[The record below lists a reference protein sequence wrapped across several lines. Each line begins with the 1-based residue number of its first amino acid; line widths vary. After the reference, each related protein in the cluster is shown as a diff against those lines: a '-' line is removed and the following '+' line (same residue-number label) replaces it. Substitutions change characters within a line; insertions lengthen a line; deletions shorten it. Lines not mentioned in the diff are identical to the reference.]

1 MPTSNLTKDA
11 DALICVI
18 YKTYLQRRK
27 SGNSKEQAKFLGGAA
42 QVQAEIIPKWSLPDV
57 EDTLWELHRAGLL
70 SCFGADNTVY
80 DAILSDVGIIYMENR
95 FKNGL
100 KEVLDYLEQIKS
112 ILLW

>member
-1 MPTSNLTKDA
+1 MSTPSLTKDA
-11 DALICVI
+11 DALICAI

-27 SGNSKEQAKFLGGAA
+27 SGNSKEQAKALGEAA
-42 QVQAEIIPKWSLPDV
+42 KIQAEVVPKWPLPDV

-80 DAILSDVGIIYMENR
+80 DAILSDAGIIYMENR

>member
-1 MPTSNLTKDA
+1 MSTPSLTKDA
-11 DALICVI
+11 DALICAI

-27 SGNSKEQAKFLGGAA
+27 SGNSKGQAKALGGAA
-42 QVQAEIIPKWSLPDV
+42 QVQAGIVPKWPLPDV
-57 EDTLWELHRAGLL
+57 EDTLLELDCVGLL
-70 SCFGADNTVY
+70 SCFGADDTVY
-80 DAILSDVGIIYMENR
+80 DATLSDTGIIYMENR